1 MALIKKEL
9 GEFLVENG
17 IITSRQ
23 LDEARLKQKKTGE
36 QLGKILVTEGIVT
49 EKEIIQA
56 LENKLG
62 LRRVELYDY
71 RPPTETLKL
80 IPEKWLRRHKVL
92 PLSVEGGTLQVA
104 TSDPLDQNTLNDLRL
119 LTGLEIKPFV
129 STEEEI
135 ENVLEEVFGLKEL
148 SDIASE
154 AEDEFTTEEKNETE
168 EEEAEKAPIVRAV
181 NSILVQALKRRASDV
196 HLEPEEESLRVR
208 FRIDGVLTE
217 VMRLPRN
224 LRAPVISRIK
234 IMGGMNIAERR
245 LPQDGHFSLKIEGRE
260 VDVRLSTMPT
270 IFGEKAVMRLLDKEH
285 KELKLLEL
293 GFEDNV
299 YKSLKDLLKR
309 PFGMIIVSGPTGSG
323 KTTTLYSI
331 LEEIKSS
338 ALNIVTIEDPV
349 EYVLDGIN
357 QIQVNPKIGLNFAAG
372 LRSVLRQDPDVI
384 MVGEI
389 RDEETADIAIRA
401 ALTGHLVF
409 STIHTTDAVSGIIR
423 LLDMGIPGYLISAS
437 VTAVLSQ
444 RLVRKIC
451 PRCKEKIEINAGDPI
466 RFLLGAEHSSS
477 LTLYRGKGCTFC
489 EGTGYLGRVVLGEL
503 FVLGKEERELILKG
517 VSQEELVRRAR
528 KKGMMSLREDG
539 IQKILKGITTVEEVQ
554 RVTFFEDEV

>member
-62 LRRVELYDY
+62 LRRVELYDFQL
-71 RPPTETLKL
+71 PIETLKL
-80 IPEKWLRRHKVL
+80 IPQKWLRRHKVL
-92 PLSVEGGTLQVA
+92 PLGVEGSTLQVA

-181 NSILVQALKRRASDV
+181 NTILVQALKRRASDV

-299 YKSLKDLLKR
+299 YKNLKR
-309 PFGMIIVSGPTGSG
+309 RKPPDAWPAKGYDRKGKPVRQHILPF
-323 KTTTLYSI
+323 
-331 LEEIKSS
+331 
-338 ALNIVTIEDPV
+338 
-349 EYVLDGIN
+349 IN
-357 QIQVNPKIGLNFAAG
+357 
-372 LRSVLRQDPDVI
+372 
-384 MVGEI
+384 
-389 RDEETADIAIRA
+389 
-401 ALTGHLVF
+401 
-409 STIHTTDAVSGIIR
+409 
-423 LLDMGIPGYLISAS
+423 
-437 VTAVLSQ
+437 
-444 RLVRKIC
+444 
-451 PRCKEKIEINAGDPI
+451 
-466 RFLLGAEHSSS
+466 
-477 LTLYRGKGCTFC
+477 
-489 EGTGYLGRVVLGEL
+489 
-503 FVLGKEERELILKG
+503 
-517 VSQEELVRRAR
+517 
-528 KKGMMSLREDG
+528 
-539 IQKILKGITTVEEVQ
+539 
-554 RVTFFEDEV
+554 